1 MDTLYQG
8 DCVDFMADMDAES
21 VDMTLTSPLMTTCEP
36 ITDTTLILRLSQMQ
50 LFRITKQGGVVVW
63 VVGDQAKN
71 GNESGTSFRQ
81 ALYFKEIGFN
91 LFDTMIYQKQP
102 RGARGNSKGYWQTFE
117 YMFVLAKKGFPKTIN
132 LLMDRPNKDT
142 RKNQM
147 AGKRS
152 KSGKIKHRY
161 YDGWGEYG
169 RRTNVWE
176 YAVGYGSA
184 SKDKI
189 AHQHPAIFPEKLAED
204 HILSWTNPDD
214 LVFDPM
220 CGSGTTGK
228 MALLNNRQFI
238 GVDISAEY
246 VAIARER
253 LGLLNDL
260 NMAEII
266 NS

>member
-1 MDTLYQG
+1 MVKLQ
-8 DCVDFMADMDAES
+8 
-21 VDMTLTSPLMTTCEP
+21 
-36 ITDTTLILRLSQMQ
+36 
-50 LFRITKQGGVVVW
+50 
-63 VVGDQAKN
+63 
-71 GNESGTSFRQ
+71 
-81 ALYFKEIGFN
+81 
-91 LFDTMIYQKQP
+91 
-102 RGARGNSKGYWQTFE
+102 
-117 YMFVLAKKGFPKTIN
+117 
-132 LLMDRPNKDT
+132 
-142 RKNQM
+142 
-147 AGKRS
+147 
-152 KSGKIKHRY
+152 HRY
-161 YDGWGEYG
+161 YDGWGEYKSAS
-169 RRTNVWE
+169 TNVWK

-189 AHQHPAIFPEKLAED
+189 AHEHPAIFPEKLAED

>member
-1 MDTLYQG
+1 
-8 DCVDFMADMDAES
+8 
-21 VDMTLTSPLMTTCEP
+21 
-36 ITDTTLILRLSQMQ
+36 
-50 LFRITKQGGVVVW
+50 
-63 VVGDQAKN
+63 
-71 GNESGTSFRQ
+71 
-81 ALYFKEIGFN
+81 
-91 LFDTMIYQKQP
+91 
-102 RGARGNSKGYWQTFE
+102 
-117 YMFVLAKKGFPKTIN
+117 
-132 LLMDRPNKDT
+132 MDRPNKDT

-152 KSGKIKHRY
+152 KNGEIKHRY

-189 AHQHPAIFPEKLAED
+189 AHEHPAIFPEKLAED

-246 VAIARER
+246 IAITRER
-253 LGLLNDL
+253 LGLLIGIEHDRDY
-260 NMAEII
+260 
-266 NS
+266 